1 MKLEE
6 IWKSASTEADWLRYY
21 GHRDTRMSEKFEDE
35 KFYDRIVSIGYAK
48 VVTELASRC
57 AMTHITSDK
66 PVMKSEVGDLRF
78 TSGPRNHENNVYT
91 PLEYLIGKKIGTTQL
106 VNIIKKLNGPVT
118 L

>member
-6 IWKSASTEADWLRYY
+6 IWKSAETEADWLRYY

-48 VVTELASRC
+48 VVTELATRC
-57 AMTHITSDK
+57 AMNHITSDK
-66 PVMKSEVGDLRF
+66 PVMESEVSDLRF
-78 TSGPRNHENNVYT
+78 VSGPRNHENNVYT
-91 PLEYLIGKKIGTTQL
+91 PLEYLIGKKNGTTQL
-106 VNIIKKLNGPVT
+106 INIIKKLKVT